1 MANGTLPTSIRTHK
15 KMHASPPPELLATF
29 RARYNDENNAVQHVA
44 RNAVTHAS
52 PAKVLVDPRR
62 ADALHDTFSDE
73 LDITTKTSDQQQSGR
88 CWLFSFLNVL
98 RAHMVHKYELDAGFE
113 FSQSYLFFWDQFEK
127 CNLFLHYMWT
137 LRDKSTD
144 DPYVREM
151 LKEPL
156 SDGGQWAMIQNL
168 VDKYGVVPKHC
179 MGESYQAN
187 NTERLTAVLCG
198 RLREHAH
205 TLRTLKDVSQK
216 DERVREMLYEVY
228 CVLCV
233 FLGEPPQT
241 FRWEYNPTSENW
253 AKNEWKKKKTT
264 TTSAT
269 KSHKTA
275 TATAKSSHNV
285 TRAAKHVAAHN
296 KATPTTAKKT
306 HKPSHTGVDKK
317 PFVAS
322 KTYTPVQFYKQCV
335 KLPIH
340 DYVTVIHYPHAK
352 RPFDRRYTVKYLNN
366 MVGGRDAELFNVR
379 LDTLKT
385 VTRRAID
392 AGEPVWFC
400 ADIGKDV
407 STKYG
412 ILDPQAFNYKD
423 IFRYDPHGWDK
434 GTRMM
439 YKDGTPNHAMV
450 LRGYHVEPRVTKPA
464 TTRANRSQR
473 ALRSSSSSSSKT
485 RRARKP
491 LRTIKQTPAQKKP
504 PPQKQ
509 PPASRWL
516 VENSWGEYSGKD
528 GNLVMSDQWF
538 DRHVYEVAVHKRHLK
553 GVWHEAPDAKTITL
567 EMWDVF
573 GSLFA

>member
-1 MANGTLPTSIRTHK
+1 
-15 KMHASPPPELLATF
+15 MHASPPTDLLATF

-52 PAKVLVDPRR
+52 PSKVLVDPRR

-137 LRDKSTD
+137 LRDKPTD
-144 DPYVREM
+144 DPHVREM

-187 NTERLTAVLCG
+187 STERLTTVLCG

-241 FRWEYNPTSENW
+241 IRWEYNPTSENW
-253 AKNEWKKKKTT
+253 AKNEWKKKTSRDNPAKT
-264 TTSAT
+264 
-269 KSHKTA
+269 HKTSP
-275 TATAKSSHNV
+275 AKPSHNV
-285 TRAAKHVAAHN
+285 AAKHADN
-296 KATPTTAKKT
+296 KPKTARATVKKPA
-306 HKPSHTGVDKK
+306 KPSHTGVDKK

-322 KTYTPVQFYKQCV
+322 KTYTPVEYYKQCV

-340 DYVTVIHYPHAK
+340 DYVTVIHYPHAD
-352 RPFDRRYTVKYLNN
+352 RPFNRRFTVKYLNN
-366 MVGGRDAELFNVR
+366 MVGGRDAELYNVR

-385 VTRRAID
+385 VTRRSID

-423 IFRYDPHGWDK
+423 IFRYDPHAWDK

-450 LRGYHVEPRVTKPA
+450 LRGYHVEP
-464 TTRANRSQR
+464 
-473 ALRSSSSSSSKT
+473 KT
-485 RRARKP
+485 RPTPSTTSHTAKAHGERRRSTSKAHGERRRSTSKAHGE
-491 LRTIKQTPAQKKP
+491 RRRSTKKQTGGGAHNTPSTRNDP
-504 PPQKQ
+504 PT
-509 PPASRWL
+509 SRWL
-516 VENSWGEYSGKD
+516 VENSWGEFSGKD

-553 GVWHEAPDAKTITL
+553 GVWHEPPKSKVITL